1 MEQMNEKIAKLK
13 EIVAGSERMVFW
25 LSGCFYSERDS
36 GFPQCGWIV

>member
-13 EIVAGSERMVFW
+13 EIVAGSERMVF
-25 LSGCFYSERDS
+25 YRERDS